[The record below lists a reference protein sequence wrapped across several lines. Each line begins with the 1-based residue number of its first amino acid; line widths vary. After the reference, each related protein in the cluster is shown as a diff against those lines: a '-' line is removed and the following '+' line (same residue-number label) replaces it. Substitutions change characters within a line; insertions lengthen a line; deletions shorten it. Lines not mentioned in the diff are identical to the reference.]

1 MNEFDDNE
9 KIHDNLKYDEIF
21 GKTENNINYT
31 KGKINSIKNIKL
43 SKGNILNIDIKKIKA
58 LKKNKKKK

>member
-1 MNEFDDNE
+1 M
-9 KIHDNLKYDEIF
+9 
-21 GKTENNINYT
+21 NYT